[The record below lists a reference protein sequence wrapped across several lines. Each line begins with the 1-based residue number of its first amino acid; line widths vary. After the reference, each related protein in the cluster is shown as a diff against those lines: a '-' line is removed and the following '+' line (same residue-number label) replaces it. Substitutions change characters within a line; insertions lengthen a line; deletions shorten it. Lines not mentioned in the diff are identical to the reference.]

1 MTPLIRPAE
10 PGDVEDVVADV
21 DERAV
26 GTLQAVLLS
35 DHEDL
40 AYGLLIFL
48 SIVLIVTV
56 GTESLEETIAEEVTE
71 NVGEE
76 ILDRRRDRINRRGR
90 QERSFLPRIGPVTN

>member
-1 MTPLIRPAE
+1 VTSRTSSPTSTNVRSGPC
-10 PGDVEDVVADV
+10 
-21 DERAV
+21 R
-26 GTLQAVLLS
+26 LS

-56 GTESLEETIAEEVTE
+56 GTESLEETITEEVTE

-90 QERSFLPRIGPVTN
+90 QERSFLPRIGPVTH